1 MINKSTVK
9 KMKILLVILLT
20 VALAS
25 LIITSITPFFNIK
38 EGIDETT
45 APADATAAPADPT
58 AAPADPTAAPA
69 DPTAAPADPTA
80 SGATGFECINT
91 SGGYQLNKNEKGC
104 VKLLNPIMIDPTGP
118 NDCSSLLSKYHNE
131 RVTVHAACN
140 TAPNGEPCHQ
150 IYEKKQGTVG
160 SLGSLVVNDDKT
172 TLNFEYCPTAPT
184 PGTYEKWSNCYTAP
198 TATPGTGSAGPAP
211 L

>member
-1 MINKSTVK
+1 
-9 KMKILLVILLT
+9 
-20 VALAS
+20 
-25 LIITSITPFFNIK
+25 
-38 EGIDETT
+38 
-45 APADATAAPADPT
+45 
-58 AAPADPTAAPA
+58 
-69 DPTAAPADPTA
+69 
-80 SGATGFECINT
+80 
-91 SGGYQLNKNEKGC
+91 
-104 VKLLNPIMIDPTGP
+104 MIDPTGP

-211 L
+211 VSLPTPPTQAQAQAPL